1 MAELNNEVL
10 DQIISLLGSLKE
22 PETQVEYSKMTKDE
36 LKAVCRESDCGSCAI
51 CDSVNHVCYGC
62 PMDKCMSKVPYD
74 EIPIGEDR
82 KPWPCQTEDEDDD
95 ENTVYRLTPKG
106 IACIDLINA
115 GLMESINDPRFNDF
129 WTMFDNDMHRLG
141 YIEEE

>member
-1 MAELNNEVL
+1 MAELNNDAL
-10 DQIISLLGSLKE
+10 DQIISMIGSI
-22 PETQVEYSKMTKDE
+22 D
-36 LKAVCRESDCGSCAI
+36 
-51 CDSVNHVCYGC
+51 
-62 PMDKCMSKVPYD
+62 
-74 EIPIGEDR
+74 IGEDIE
-82 KPWPCQTEDEDDD
+82 TDEEYDEDD